1 MQGNTNAVGLNKS
14 DILDVENNFTRTQTI
29 CSDPS
34 IINSDQTASAEI
46 NRLTLDSDF
55 LRLRHHAT
63 DGYYDIL
70 DINNTESRINTTI
83 FNGATGR
90 IYSRSKQASGYFEIS
105 PTNIIL
111 NTDDEN
117 TAALFEVNSNGIS
130 WNGLNII
137 DTTANKLALSAMPYT
152 EGENITISNT
162 GVISA
167 AGVTIDSEFNSSSN
181 NPLANSVITNYLQGS
196 SLALGGSASVGS
208 MAVALGPSSIAA
220 DYSTAVGHGAISRG
234 TSTAVGYGAM
244 AELNGVALGKD
255 AISNANGAVQ
265 LGTGTNAESNTLQ
278 FRSYQL
284 LDATGLIPVARIPNT
299 IARAADVAVDQ
310 TYNSTSSYAQSG
322 VAVAEAISGKQ
333 DTSNLVTAISSSST
347 DNQYPSAKCVYDII
361 GNLETI
367 LAAL

>member
-14 DILDVENNFTRTQTI
+14 DILDAENNFTRTQTI
-29 CSDPS
+29 CSTPEDTVNHYKLILS
-34 IINSDQTASAEI
+34 ENQLRMYHKWDDADQHHFLNDLIDFNENFARINS
-46 NRLTLDSDF
+46 
-55 LRLRHHAT
+55 
-63 DGYYDIL
+63 
-70 DINNTESRINTTI
+70 TTI
-83 FNGATGR
+83 EDSTGKLKTQCNFGSY
-90 IYSRSKQASGYFEIS
+90 IIS
-105 PTNIIL
+105 PSQLKISSEFNVEEDANPWLSI
-111 NTDDEN
+111 D
-117 TAALFEVNSNGIS
+117 SNGIS

-137 DTTANKLALSAMPYT
+137 DTTTNKLALSAMPYT
-152 EGENITISNT
+152 EGANITISNT

-196 SLALGGSASVGS
+196 SLALGGSANVGS

-234 TSTAVGYGAM
+234 ASTAVGYGAK
-244 AELNGVALGKD
+244 AELNGIALGKD
-255 AISNANGAVQ
+255 AVSNANGAVQ
-265 LGTGTNAESNTLQ
+265 LGFGTNAESNTLQ

-299 IARAADVAVDQ
+299 IARAADVVVDQ
-310 TYNSTSSYAQSG
+310 IYDATSSYAQSG
-322 VAVAEAISGKQ
+322 VAIAGAISGKQ

-347 DNQYPSAKCVYDII
+347 DTQYPSAKCVYDII